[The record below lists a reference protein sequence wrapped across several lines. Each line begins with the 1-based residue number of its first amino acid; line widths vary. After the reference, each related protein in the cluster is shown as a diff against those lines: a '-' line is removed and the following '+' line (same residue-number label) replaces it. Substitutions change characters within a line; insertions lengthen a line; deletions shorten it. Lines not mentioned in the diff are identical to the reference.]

1 MGHFFHEL
9 DEEEHEGTQR
19 LLEMQNQPSGHTLS
33 HDTQKPSQE
42 EWGKTQDVMEASL
55 LLEKNLKQSPWD
67 LRGLSSAHTDS
78 HLCGF
83 LESHVLGEEVKLTQK
98 MSDHLTNL
106 CRLGKNLF
114 QSLTHNHNSGALV

>member
-1 MGHFFHEL
+1 
-9 DEEEHEGTQR
+9 
-19 LLEMQNQPSGHTLS
+19 
-33 HDTQKPSQE
+33 
-42 EWGKTQDVMEASL
+42 MEASL

-67 LRGLSSAHTDS
+67 LHGLSSAYTDS

-98 MSDHLTNL
+98 MRDHLTNL

-114 QSLTHNHNSGALV
+114 QSLTHNLNLGAWSPEAFEESLWCSDFCLKPPLCSHLAAF